1 MTTPYKRTRHLRRRA
16 MASLY
21 QDLAYSIRRLSKT
34 PSFVLAVVLAIAL
47 GIAANSTIF
56 SMVSRFVLR
65 PAPVGNPDTLM
76 SLHTTH
82 DGDQCCNNF
91 SWPLY
96 KDVREQA
103 HSFSSVAA
111 YYDLL
116 PASIGGKGE
125 PERIWGQAAS
135 ANYFDVAQLH
145 MRLGRGFVAGEEQA
159 PVIVLSERVWQHRF
173 GGDPGILG
181 KPVTVS
187 GHPFT
192 VVGVAPRGF
201 HGLDLILDPEF
212 WVPLGNV
219 EQLAPSVPSRTSRDF
234 HWLDVIGRLSPGVT
248 RAQASAELAT
258 MAQRMAKAY
267 PDTDKGGGF
276 LMDQAG
282 SLPPRDRSTVIL
294 FLTVLSVVVLLVL
307 ATACANVANLM
318 LIQTASRQREM
329 AVRISL
335 GAGRGALLRQMLM
348 ESVLLALGGGL
359 LGTLISLWATSALS
373 AFQVPAPVPLDIS
386 LSVDWRVVLYTFVL
400 SVVTGF
406 LCGLVPAWI
415 ASRPVLTRAL
425 KGEDVLARPGRRIT
439 LRNALAVAQIV
450 ISLVLLSAAGLFLRS
465 LAGASAVDIGFRSSN
480 VLMVSVDP
488 RVHGYSS
495 ERTTQF
501 LALVR
506 ERVAAMAR
514 VVSVAATDS
523 VPLSGG
529 NRSDALHADGQPQNG
544 PDPGVE
550 LYMATPGYFET
561 LGIPRLMGR
570 DFGNE
575 SPNAPKVAIINEA
588 LAEHLYGRANPIG
601 RTLTGGG
608 ATYHIIGVVKNIKSR
623 SYGEETRYVLFRSLA
638 QNTGSDPSFLGYQL
652 LVHYS
657 GDPGSVIQATRAQI
671 RALDPNMAVY
681 GVETMQQHLS
691 KALFL
696 PRLAGTLFGVFGFIG
711 LTLAAVG
718 LYGVISY
725 SVAHR
730 THEIGIRLALGAPLN
745 AIRGLVLRQGM
756 SLIVVAI
763 AIGMPAAWFA
773 AKFSRSFLYGVRP
786 HDPIT
791 FLAVPLFL
799 AAIALLACWVP
810 ARRAAKTDPQT
821 ALRYE

>member
-1 MTTPYKRTRHLRRRA
+1 

-21 QDLAYSIRRLSKT
+21 QDLSYSIRRLSKT

-65 PAPVGNPDTLM
+65 PAPVGNPNTLM

-82 DGDQCCNNF
+82 DGDRCCNNF

-96 KDVREQA
+96 NDVREQA
-103 HSFSSVAA
+103 HSFSGVAA
-111 YYDLL
+111 YYELL
-116 PASIGGKGE
+116 PASIGGRGE
-125 PERIWGQAAS
+125 PERIWGQAAT
-135 ANYFDVAQLH
+135 ANYFGVAQLH
-145 MRLGRGFVAGEEQA
+145 MRLGRGFLAGEEHA
-159 PVIVLSERVWQHRF
+159 PVIVLSERVWRHRF
-173 GGDPGILG
+173 GGDPEILG
-181 KPVTVS
+181 KAVTVS

-234 HWLDVIGRLSPGVT
+234 HWLAVTGRLAPGAS

-258 MAQRMAKAY
+258 IAQRLAKTY
-267 PDTDKGGGF
+267 PDTEKGGGF
-276 LMDQAG
+276 LIDQAG
-282 SLPPRDRSTVIL
+282 SLPPRDRSTVLL

-335 GAGRGALLRQMLM
+335 GATRGALLRQMLM
-348 ESVLLALGGGL
+348 ESVLLALGGGM
-359 LGTLISLWATSALS
+359 LGTLLCLWATSALS
-373 AFQVPAPVPLDIS
+373 AFHVPAPVPLDIS
-386 LSVDWRVVLYTFVL
+386 LNVDWRVVVYTFAL
-400 SVVTGF
+400 SVLTGVF
-406 LCGLVPAWI
+406 CGLVPAWI

-425 KGEDVLARPGRRIT
+425 KGEDALARPGRRIT
-439 LRNALAVAQIV
+439 LRNALAVAQIA

-465 LAGASAVDIGFRSSN
+465 LVGASSMDIGFRSRN

-488 RVHGYSS
+488 RIHGYSP

-501 LALVR
+501 LAMLR
-506 ERVAAMAR
+506 ERVAAMPG

-544 PDPGVE
+544 PDPNVE
-550 LYMATPGYFET
+550 LYMATRGYFET
-561 LGIPRLMGR
+561 MGIPRLTGR

-575 SPNAPKVAIINEA
+575 SPTAPKVAIINEA
-588 LAEHLYGRANPIG
+588 LAEHLYGRTNPIG
-601 RTLTGGG
+601 HSLTGGG
-608 ATYHIIGVVKNIKSR
+608 VTYQIIGVVKNIKSR
-623 SYGEETRYVLFRSLA
+623 TYGEETRYVLFRSLA

-652 LVHYS
+652 IVHYS
-657 GDPGSVIQATRAQI
+657 GNPGAVIQATRAQI

-730 THEIGIRLALGAPLN
+730 THEIGIRLALGAPLR

-756 SLIVVAI
+756 SLIAIAI

-791 FLAVPLFL
+791 FVVVPLFL
-799 AAIALLACWVP
+799 TAIALLACWVP
-810 ARRAAKTDPQT
+810 ARRATKTDPQT